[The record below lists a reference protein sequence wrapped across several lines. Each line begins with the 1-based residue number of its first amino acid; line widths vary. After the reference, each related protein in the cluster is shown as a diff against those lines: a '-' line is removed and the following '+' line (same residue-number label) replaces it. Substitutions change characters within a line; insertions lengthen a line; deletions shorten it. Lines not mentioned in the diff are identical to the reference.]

1 MNKTNNE
8 VRDNKEIDLREVFG
22 VMFAAKWIIF
32 ASAIIGALVFALVS
46 MYAISPKYQS
56 TSMIYILTSADDL
69 SISISDLQAGSSLA
83 GDYEQMIYSRPVLE
97 KVIDNLKLK
106 MTYKQL
112 KNYINVS
119 NKANTRMLRITVTYT
134 DPTLAMQ
141 IANELAN
148 VSKKQIADVMMIEEP
163 QIVETAIIPSEKSSP
178 NTKRNGILGGLLGF
192 VVASAIFIIRHLL
205 NDTVT
210 SADDVER
217 YLGLNTLAAIPLEGG
232 LDDGV
237 KHKKKKNRF
246 HGVRR

>member
-1 MNKTNNE
+1 MSKTKE
-8 VRDNKEIDLREVFG
+8 VRDEKEIDLREIFG
-22 VMFAAKWIIF
+22 VIFAAKWIII

-56 TSMIYILTSADDL
+56 TSMIYILTSADEM

-97 KVIDNLKLK
+97 KVIDNLKLN
-106 MTYKQL
+106 MDYEQL
-112 KNYINVS
+112 KNYVNVT
-119 NKANTRMLRITVTYT
+119 NKTNTRMLRITVTYT

-163 QIVETAIIPSEKSSP
+163 QIVETAIIPSTKSGP
-178 NTKRNGILGGLLGF
+178 NTKKNAILGGLLGF
-192 VVASAIFIIRHLL
+192 LVAVAIFIVRHLL

-210 SADDVER
+210 TADDVER
-217 YLGLNTLAAIPLEGG
+217 YFELNTLAAIPLEGVM
-232 LDDGV
+232 DDG
-237 KHKKKKNRF
+237 HGTKKKKHRF
-246 HGVRR
+246 HGVRK